1 MNELNEEREGWY
13 YVELN
18 DIKVIGTFNRGNDH
32 PIYKD
37 FSGKV
42 IAKSGAD
49 AYQKAVKHLEETM
62 MNDCTTRNF
71 TYWHHECPDMM
82 SGNFYFSYLGT
93 LSDIEEF

>member
-13 YVELN
+13 YVELR

-37 FSGKV
+37 FSIKV

-49 AYQKAVKHLEETM
+49 AYQKAVKHLDETI
-62 MNDCTTRNF
+62 MNDCETENF
-71 TYWHHECPDMM
+71 TYWHHESPDMM
-82 SGNFYFSYLGT
+82 SGNFHFSYIGT
-93 LSDIEEF
+93 LTD